1 MTAPAPEGALPFGI
15 EIQVETGGWTG
26 AGMPDL
32 DALASR
38 AASAAASIVE
48 MATVPGSEVSML
60 FCDDAT
66 IRDLNNRFRGKDKAT
81 NVLSFPGDEP
91 PEDGSVRPVGP
102 LIGDIALAFETI
114 RRESSELGIPFD
126 DHLTHLIVHGLLH
139 LFGYDHIFDEDAAVM
154 EPLETRILATLGI
167 ADPYASATFAMDQ

>member
-1 MTAPAPEGALPFGI
+1 MTAPAAERTLPFEI
-15 EIQVETGGWTG
+15 AIQVEADDWTG

-32 DALASR
+32 DALAAR
-38 AASAAASIVE
+38 AASATTAIVALE
-48 MATVPGSEVSML
+48 TVPGSEVSLL
-60 FCDDAT
+60 FCNDAT

-91 PEDGSVRPVGP
+91 SEGPMGP

-114 RRESSELGIPFD
+114 CRESSELGIPFD

>member
-1 MTAPAPEGALPFGI
+1 MSAMTAPAAEATLPFEI
-15 EIQVETGGWTG
+15 EIRVEADDWAG

-32 DALASR
+32 EGLAAR
-38 AASAAASIVE
+38 AASATLGIVTME
-48 MATVPGSEVSML
+48 MVADSEVSML

-81 NVLSFPGDEP
+81 NVLSFPGDEVS
-91 PEDGSVRPVGP
+91 DGPVGP

-114 RRESSELGIPFD
+114 RRESSELGIPLN

-139 LFGYDHIFDEDAAVM
+139 LFGYDHVFDQDAAVM